1 MACESINPKWC
12 EVGSDIMTAFQDEH
26 GNIIMTGNDGKK
38 REFLTEIIESGKDEE
53 VLYQLYKETAR
64 VIMLVRDRL
73 EREKPIETKLENI
86 IEGEIVE

>member
-12 EVGSDIMTAFQDEH
+12 EVGSDIMTAYQDEY

-73 EREKPIETKLENI
+73 EREKPIETKLETM

>member
-12 EVGSDIMTAFQDEH
+12 EVGSDIMTAFQNED
-26 GNIIMTGNDGKK
+26 GTIIMTGNDGKK

-86 IEGEIVE
+86 IEGEIIE

>member
-1 MACESINPKWC
+1 
-12 EVGSDIMTAFQDEH
+12 MTAYQDEF
-26 GNIIMTGNDGKK
+26 GNIIMKGNDGNK
-38 REFLTEIIESGKDEE
+38 REFMTDIIESGKDEE

>member
-12 EVGSDIMTAFQDEH
+12 EVGSDIMTAFQNED
-26 GNIIMTGNDGKK
+26 GTIIMTGNDGKK